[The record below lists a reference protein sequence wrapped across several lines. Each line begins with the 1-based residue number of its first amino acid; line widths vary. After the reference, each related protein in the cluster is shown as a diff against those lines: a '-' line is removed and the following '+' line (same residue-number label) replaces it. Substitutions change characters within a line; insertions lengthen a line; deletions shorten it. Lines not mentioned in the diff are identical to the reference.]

1 MLVVDDDRKTVQL
14 VKLYLLH
21 DGYTVATAH
30 DGPTALERARE
41 TNPDLIVL
49 DIMLPG
55 LDGLAVCRQLR
66 AESDV
71 LILML
76 TARTSKDDI
85 IVGLEAGADDY
96 MVKPFSPREL
106 AARSRAILRRLPE
119 DYHLRG
125 PARLSCG
132 ELTVDLSSHEVSVAG
147 EPCRLTPAEFKLLV
161 TLMHEPGRVF
171 TRPQLVDRVFG
182 YDYDGLERSVD
193 VHVLRL
199 RTKIGG
205 RPESRRYIETVYGVG
220 YRFTT
225 CAP

>member
-1 MLVVDDDRKTVQL
+1 
-14 VKLYLLH
+14 
-21 DGYTVATAH
+21 
-30 DGPTALERARE
+30 
-41 TNPDLIVL
+41 
-49 DIMLPG
+49 MLPG
-55 LDGLAVCRQLR
+55 LDGLAICKQLR

-85 IVGLEAGADDY
+85 VIGLEAGADDY

-125 PARLSCG
+125 PTRLSCG
-132 ELTVDLSSHEVSVAG
+132 ELTVDLASHEVTVAG
-147 EPCRLTPAEFKLLV
+147 EPRHLTPAEFKLLV

-171 TRPQLVDRVFG
+171 NRPQLVDRVFG
-182 YDYDGLERSVD
+182 YDYEGLERSVD
-193 VHVLRL
+193 VHILRL
-199 RTKIGG
+199 RAKIEG
-205 RPESRRYIETVYGVG
+205 RPETRRYIETVYGVG

-225 CAP
+225 CDS